1 MASPLTQEK
10 DQLRGTVTRD
20 IRRISM
26 TVHADAFPDLV
37 VVKAD
42 AAAESQPEAGLTR
55 NVMAYNDKLFL
66 AEHKMVK
73 GWAGSLHSHPHDQVV
88 YVVRGH
94 LKVSCQGKTFDVRSR
109 DSFVVRG
116 GVEHGA
122 SAVEDSVVIDVFTPC
137 REDYIIRS

>member
-1 MASPLTQEK
+1 MA
-10 DQLRGTVTRD
+10 
-20 IRRISM
+20 
-26 TVHADAFPDLV
+26 VHADAFPDLV

-42 AAAESQPEAGLTR
+42 AAAESQPEVGLTR

-73 GWAGSLHSHPHDQVV
+73 GWVGSLHSHPHDQVV

-94 LKVSCQGKTFDVRSR
+94 LKVTCQGKTFDVRSR

-116 GVEHGA
+116 GVQHGA
-122 SAVEDSVVIDVFTPC
+122 SAVEDSIVIDVFTPC
-137 REDYIIRS
+137 REDYIVRS